1 MNKHDNAIQSHY
13 GQEGL
18 GDRILSALASAG
30 KEIRTPADTSTF
42 DEFHIRGHEATLEI
56 GLLAELGR
64 GMKVLDLGSGIGGP
78 ARTIAAEFGCRVTGI
93 DLVDEYMRTAEMLTG
108 MVGLGD
114 KVTFRK
120 GDMTDLPFDAGSFDR
135 ALTIH
140 TQMNVR
146 DKAKLFGEVSRV
158 LPHGGRFALYE
169 ICAGPNSPVRFP
181 VPWAD
186 DPSISFLITPVELRE
201 MLGREGFK
209 ELEWRDVS
217 AKSLEWFRS
226 EMEARASAPE
236 DAPPP
241 LGLNLIMGPSF
252 AEKLENVFKNLKED
266 RIRVVMGVFRKG
278 E

>member
-1 MNKHDNAIQSHY
+1 MNKHDTAIQSHY

-56 GLLAELGR
+56 ALLAELGR
-64 GMKVLDLGSGIGGP
+64 GMTVLDLGSGIGGP

-93 DLVDEYMRTAEMLTG
+93 DLVDEYLRTAEMLTG

-114 KVTFRK
+114 KVAFRK
-120 GDMTDLPFDAGSFDR
+120 GDMTDLPFDGGSFDR

-140 TQMNVR
+140 TQMNVQ

-169 ICAGPNSPVRFP
+169 ICAGSNSPVRFP

-186 DPSISFLITPVELRE
+186 DPSISFLITPEELRD
-201 MLGREGFK
+201 MLGRAGFR
-209 ELEWRDVS
+209 ELEWRDAS
-217 AKSLEWFRS
+217 AQSVKWFQS
-226 EMEARASAPE
+226 EMESLASAPK

-252 AEKLENVFKNLKED
+252 AEKLGNVFKNLKED
-266 RIRVVMGVFRKG
+266 RIRVAMGVFRKG

>member
-1 MNKHDNAIQSHY
+1 MNKHDTAIQSHY

-18 GDRILSALASAG
+18 GDRILSALARAG

-56 GLLAELGR
+56 ALLAELGR
-64 GMKVLDLGSGIGGP
+64 GMTVLDLGSGIGGP

-93 DLVDEYMRTAEMLTG
+93 DLVDEYLRTAEMLTG

-114 KVTFRK
+114 KVAFRK
-120 GDMTDLPFDAGSFDR
+120 GDMTDLPFDGGSFDR

-146 DKAKLFGEVSRV
+146 EKAKLFSEVSRV
-158 LPHGGRFALYE
+158 LRPGGRFALYE
-169 ICAGPNSPVRFP
+169 ICAGTNSPVHFP
-181 VPWAD
+181 VPWAND
-186 DPSISFLITPVELRE
+186 HSISFLITPEELRD
-201 MLGREGFK
+201 MLGRAGFR
-209 ELEWRDVS
+209 ELEWRDAS
-217 AKSLEWFRS
+217 AQSVKWFQS
-226 EMEARASAPE
+226 EMESLASAPK

-252 AEKLENVFKNLKED
+252 AEKLGNVFKNLKED
-266 RIRVVMGVFRKG
+266 RIRVAMGVFRKG

>member
-13 GQEGL
+13 GQKGL
-18 GDRILSALASAG
+18 GDRILSALANAG

-42 DEFHIRGHEATLEI
+42 DEFHIRGLEATLEI
-56 GLLAELGR
+56 ARLAELKQ
-64 GMKVLDLGSGIGGP
+64 GMTVLDLGCGIGGP

-93 DLVDEYMRTAEMLTG
+93 DLVDEYIRTAEMLTG

-120 GDMTDLPFDAGSFDR
+120 GDMTNLRFDNDSFDR
-135 ALTIH
+135 AFTIH

-146 DKAKLFGEVSRV
+146 EKSKIFSEVSRV
-158 LPHGGRFALYE
+158 LSPGGRFTIYE
-169 ICAGPNSPVRFP
+169 ICAGSNSPVHFP
-181 VPWAD
+181 VPWAN
-186 DPSISFLITPVELRE
+186 DPSISFLITPEELRE

-209 ELEWRDVS
+209 ELEWMDVS
-217 AKSLEWFRS
+217 AKSIEWFRS
-226 EMEARASAPE
+226 EMEARAAASE

-241 LGLNLIMGPSF
+241 LGLNLIMGPTF
-252 AEKLENVFKNLKED
+252 MEKLKNVFRNLQED
-266 RIRVVMGVFRKG
+266 RIRVVMGVFEKG